1 MIFRLSNSLSWPVV
15 VLCVA
20 LLSACQPQAG
30 RTFLGPDEKLQITRD
45 VWSSYQ
51 EYLRIK
57 GSAAGVFVVTETGT
71 GSAYTYCPETRCR
84 AGSYT
89 AKAIEMCESAGL
101 KCVVFAQG
109 DDILVPYEIVD

>member
-1 MIFRLSNSLSWPVV
+1 MALKSSNYLSWPIL
-15 VLCVA
+15 VLWTA
-20 LLSACQPQAG
+20 LLGACQPQVG
-30 RTFLGPDEKLQITRD
+30 RTFVGPDEKLQITQD
-45 VWSSYQ
+45 VWANYQ

-57 GSAAGVFVVTETGT
+57 GSAAGVFVVTESGT